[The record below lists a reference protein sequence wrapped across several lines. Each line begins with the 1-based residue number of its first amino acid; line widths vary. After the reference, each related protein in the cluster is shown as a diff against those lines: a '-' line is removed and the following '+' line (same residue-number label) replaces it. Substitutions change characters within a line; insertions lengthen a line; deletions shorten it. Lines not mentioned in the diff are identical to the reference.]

1 MTTASARSGLRVKV
15 GDQMPSIGLRA
26 TDGYL
31 LNLRSHVGK
40 RPSIVVFFGGP
51 SLKGAARAR
60 GDELAK
66 ALRDAYPRLE
76 RANVGLIAVTTDS
89 EQQQAEYVAALE
101 LPYLRFSDER
111 RTAVAMLGI
120 PTRNDRGNV
129 NVEPTAFAVSADGTI
144 LDIVERVEARG
155 LIARLLEAISPPD

>member
-1 MTTASARSGLRVKV
+1 MTTAPARSGLRVQI

-40 RPSIVVFFGGP
+40 RPSIIVFFGGP

-66 ALRDAYPRLE
+66 TLRDAYPRLQ
-76 RANVGLIAVTTDS
+76 RADVGLIAVTTDS
-89 EQQQAEYVAALE
+89 ERQQADYVAALE
-101 LPYLRFSDER
+101 LPYLLFSDER

-120 PTRNDRGNV
+120 PTRNERGNV
-129 NVEPTAFAVSADGTI
+129 NAEPTAFAVATDGTI
-144 LDIVERVEARG
+144 LDIVEHAEPRG
-155 LIARLLEAISPPD
+155 LIARLLEAIFPPD